1 MAKPKR
7 KKPGNLP
14 LCGDKLVDMYFKI
27 ILDSICY
34 KISSIKKKKGVNNP
48 YEKDHKERR
57 KALYGLYDPNT
68 NEIFLSASKCK
79 HPTKM
84 SMIPALIH
92 EVLHEVMP
100 TVFHRRIFQLEHA
113 LAHRFTEAQKR
124 YLRHFIPKHHVKTGP
139 KVQE

>member
-7 KKPGNLP
+7 NKYGKLP
-14 LCGDKLVDMYFKI
+14 LCGDKLVDIFFKI
-27 ILDSICY
+27 IVDSIHY
-34 KISSIKKKKGVNNP
+34 KISSIKKKKIVTDP
-48 YEKDHKERR
+48 YEKSAKEKRST
-57 KALYGLYDPNT
+57 LYGFYDYTT

-84 SMIPALIH
+84 SMISALIH

-100 TVFHRRIFQLEHA
+100 SVFHRRTYQLEHA
-113 LAHRFTEAQKR
+113 LVIRFTDAQNR